1 MVKTPPVKFYSIK
14 SLILRYRKYIRLP
27 AGCDCITLKMPVSGF
42 GEPYRIALNVAHEL
56 QVAISKA
63 TDKNV

>member
-27 AGCDCITLKMPVSGF
+27 AGCDCITLKMPVC
-42 GEPYRIALNVAHEL
+42 
-56 QVAISKA
+56 ISFWGTVSNCLKCS
-63 TDKNV
+63 T